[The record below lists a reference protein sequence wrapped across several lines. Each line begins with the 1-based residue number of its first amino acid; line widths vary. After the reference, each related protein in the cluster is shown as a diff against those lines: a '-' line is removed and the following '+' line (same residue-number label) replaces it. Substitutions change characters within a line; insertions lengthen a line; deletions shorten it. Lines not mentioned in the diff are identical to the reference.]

1 LTQAAVA
8 NVLQGGALLRRQFGA
23 LALGL
28 GQRLGQGT
36 AGFHLA
42 QHFGGQLLYAMHVK
56 TLKWQTARTVL
67 SPYENGR
74 YPPGGTGPCVRSDA
88 HDTFSPRRAP

>member
-1 LTQAAVA
+1 
-8 NVLQGGALLRRQFGA
+8 
-23 LALGL
+23 
-28 GQRLGQGT
+28 
-36 AGFHLA
+36 
-42 QHFGGQLLYAMHVK
+42 MHVK

-88 HDTFSPRRAP
+88 HDTFSPRRAL